1 MTREET
7 KTIIRVLMAAYPNFK
22 PESLT
27 ETVQIW
33 HMMLEDVDYKLISLA
48 VKSYIRTNNSGFAP
62 SIGELTEQ
70 VNKITSPEEMT
81 ETKAWGLV
89 MKAIRNSG
97 YNSEEEFNKLPER
110 IQKAVGSP
118 KQLWSMATDESFN
131 EQVASSNFMR
141 AYRTV
146 VTRENEIKKLSPDV
160 MDLIEQV
167 KSKEICVNEE

>member
-62 SIGELTEQ
+62 SIG
-70 VNKITSPEEMT
+70 
-81 ETKAWGLV
+81 
-89 MKAIRNSG
+89 
-97 YNSEEEFNKLPER
+97 
-110 IQKAVGSP
+110 
-118 KQLWSMATDESFN
+118 
-131 EQVASSNFMR
+131 
-141 AYRTV
+141 
-146 VTRENEIKKLSPDV
+146 
-160 MDLIEQV
+160 
-167 KSKEICVNEE
+167 